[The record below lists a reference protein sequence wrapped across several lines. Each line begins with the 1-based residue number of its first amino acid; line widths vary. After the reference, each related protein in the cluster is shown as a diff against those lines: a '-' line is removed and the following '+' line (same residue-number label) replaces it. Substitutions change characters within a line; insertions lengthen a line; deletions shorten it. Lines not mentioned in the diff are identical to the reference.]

1 MSVQVHAPEP
11 SLSPS
16 GTEGVPSGNGSGS
29 TRRPR
34 SPMWL
39 VTPGVT
45 SYSAAYEVMHG
56 LAARRAVGEV
66 PDALILLEHPPVYT
80 LGRRTDPTHVLL
92 AEPEIA
98 RSGAELHHVDRGG
111 SVTFHGPGQLV
122 GYPIVHLGARPDVM
136 GYLRD
141 VEEALIRACA
151 DLGVR
156 VGRNRDTGVWAGD
169 RKVCAIG
176 VRVSRSVTLHGFAL
190 NCTTDLSWYDA
201 IIPCGLADRGVTSL
215 SAVAGREITVEEAVP
230 AVARRFGEVFGSRL
244 TQPSTELL
252 APMRETAPAGG
263 MVRLTRPGES
273 IRPRRRRDP

>member
-1 MSVQVHAPEP
+1 M
-11 SLSPS
+11 
-16 GTEGVPSGNGSGS
+16 S
-29 TRRPR
+29 TRER
-34 SPMWL
+34 SSESRTWL
-39 VTPGVT
+39 LTPGVT
-45 SYSAAYEVMHG
+45 SYPAAYEVMHE
-56 LAARRAVGEV
+56 LAARRAAGEV

-92 AEPEIA
+92 AEAEIA
-98 RSGAELHHVDRGG
+98 RAGAELHHVDRGG

-122 GYPIVHLGARPDVM
+122 GYPIVHLGSSPDVM

-141 VEEALIRACA
+141 VEEAVIRACA

-201 IIPCGLADRGVTSL
+201 IVPCGLADRGVTSL
-215 SAVAGREITVEEAVP
+215 SAVAGREVTVQEALP
-230 AVARRFGEVFGSRL
+230 AVARRFEEVFGSRL
-244 TQPSTELL
+244 TRPSTDLF
-252 APMRETAPAGG
+252 APLREVTIA
-263 MVRLTRPGES
+263 
-273 IRPRRRRDP
+273 